1 MDNLEPHIAGGRNA
15 NRVLNIAMLGGD
27 GIGPEV
33 VQATRPVING
43 LANRSDLGITF
54 NLTDINYSGGDYERN
69 GTLFDHNLAARL
81 RSNDLVLFG
90 ALGTP
95 SISPGI
101 LERGVILAMR
111 SAFDQAVNV
120 RPVRLYPGVS
130 SPVRDVT
137 PESCDIVF
145 VRENLEGSY
154 AAGGSSVHDNSDR
167 EVALQE
173 SINTT
178 PTIRRTVNYAFSL
191 AQTRRKKL
199 TLCHKSNILRA
210 AGALWQRI
218 VDEESQ
224 HFPNVEVDYVNAD
237 AMCLHLPLSPDRFD
251 VIVTDNLFGDILTD
265 LGAMVQ
271 GGIGLA
277 ASANINIERTAPT
290 MIEGVHGSAPDIAGR
305 GWASP
310 YATMLSLAMG
320 LAHYGH
326 VQAAQAIESAVAAEI
341 RSQPIISGPD
351 LPGGTQ
357 GVGERVAERVT
368 RADSSQLPGSLFDG
382 LALSPS

>member
-1 MDNLEPHIAGGRNA
+1 MDNLEPHTTQSQNH
-15 NRVLNIAMLGGD
+15 NKVLNIATLGGD
-27 GIGPEV
+27 GIGPDV
-33 VQATRPVING
+33 VQATLPVIYE
-43 LANRSDLGITF
+43 LANRSELGITF
-54 NLTDINYSGGDYERN
+54 NLIEVDYSGADYERN
-69 GTLFDHNLAARL
+69 GKLFDRDLEITL

-111 SAFDQAVNV
+111 TAFDQAVNV

-130 SPVRDVT
+130 SPLSGLT
-137 PESCDIVF
+137 PEACDLVF

-154 AAGGSSVHDNSDR
+154 AAGGSSVHVQTDR
-167 EVALQE
+167 EVAVQE
-173 SINTT
+173 SVNTAS
-178 PTIRRTVNYAFSL
+178 TIRRTVHYAFTL
-191 AQTRRKKL
+191 AQHRRKKL

-218 VDEESQ
+218 VDEESEN
-224 HFPNVEVDYVNAD
+224 FPSVEVDYVNAD
-237 AMCLHLPLSPDRFD
+237 AMCLHLPLHPERFD
-251 VIVTDNLFGDILTD
+251 VVVTDNLFGDILTD

-271 GGIGLA
+271 GGIELA
-277 ASANINIERTAPT
+277 ASANINVERTAPT

-310 YATMLSLAMG
+310 YATILSLGMG
-320 LAHYGH
+320 LAHYGY
-326 VQAAQAIESAVAAEI
+326 VDAAQAIENAVVAEI
-341 RSQPIISGPD
+341 LSEPIFSGPD

-357 GVGERVAERVT
+357 GVGERVAARIAHGDTGEHH
-368 RADSSQLPGSLFDG
+368 GSLFQA
-382 LALSPS
+382 LALSHS

>member
-1 MDNLEPHIAGGRNA
+1 MDNREPHTAEGQNDK
-15 NRVLNIAMLGGD
+15 RVLNIASLGGD

-33 VQATRPVING
+33 VQATRPVINE
-43 LANRSDLGITF
+43 LANRADVDTTF
-54 NLTDINYSGGDYERN
+54 NLTEINYSGVDYERN
-69 GTLFDHNLAARL
+69 GTLFDHNLDAKL
-81 RSNDLVLFG
+81 RNNDLVLFG

-95 SISPGI
+95 SIAPGI

-130 SPVRDVT
+130 SPVRDIN
-137 PESCDIVF
+137 PETCDIVF

-154 AAGGSSVHDNSDR
+154 AAGGSSVHDNSHR
-167 EVALQE
+167 EVAIQE
-173 SINTT
+173 SINTAS
-178 PTIRRTVNYAFSL
+178 TIRRTVSYAFSL
-191 AQTRRKKL
+191 AQHRRKKL

-210 AGALWQRI
+210 AGTLWQRI

-320 LAHYGH
+320 LAHCGH
-326 VQAAQAIESAVAAEI
+326 VQAAQAVENAVAAELL
-341 RSQPIISGPD
+341 SQPIISGPD

-357 GVGERVAERVT
+357 GVGERVAERI
-368 RADSSQLPGSLFDG
+368 AQGDSSELPGSLFDA
-382 LALSPS
+382 LAVSPS